1 MINLKCNKCN
11 VYVDAPVNI
20 CPLCTSEIKSKSKI
34 DASYPSLS
42 TKATQK
48 FIKKIIFFIAC
59 LICIAILCINYFLT
73 PSIKWSIF
81 VVLQIF
87 LSYYIFSNIFS
98 GRKKILK
105 LLLTLNIL
113 VCFISVFWDFYS
125 GFMGWSINYVFP
137 SLCISYGVFVLVL
150 RLVNYFAFREN
161 SYYIYLNICLG
172 FVPIILSLCGKIEA
186 NPLIYLSSLFAILN
200 LLILI
205 IFDGSNFKDDI
216 ARKVH
221 F

>member
-1 MINLKCNKCN
+1 MINLKCNKCK
-11 VYVDAPVNI
+11 VSVDAPSNI
-20 CPLCTSEIKSKSKI
+20 CPLCNSEMKSKNNFNS
-34 DASYPSLS
+34 SYPTLS
-42 TKATQK
+42 TKANQK

-59 LICIAILCINYFLT
+59 LICISILCINYFLT
-73 PSIKWSIF
+73 PKIKWSIF
-81 VVLQIF
+81 VVLQII
-87 LSYYIFSNIFS
+87 LSYFIFSNIFN

-113 VCFISVFWDFYS
+113 VCSISIFWDFYS

-137 SLCISYGVFVLVL
+137 ALCISYGIFMLVL
-150 RLVNYFAFREN
+150 RFVNYFAFREN
-161 SYYIYLNICLG
+161 SSYIYLNICLG
-172 FVPIILSLCGKIEA
+172 FIPTILVLCERIEA

-205 IFDGSNFKDDI
+205 IFDGSNFKEDI
-216 ARKVH
+216 AKKIH